1 MWREAALAM
10 AKEQQ
15 ERVVAEKRARANA
28 ERGFAG
34 AAAESEI

>member
-1 MWREAALAM
+1 VNAAV
-10 AKEQQ
+10 K